1 MKPTPTERLAL
12 DKARTL
18 TPMTMDV
25 AAAVAALPDLQHFAR
40 RHDRLRLAE
49 TRLVW
54 AAEEWQRRELRLALY
69 RYALRDGNR
78 TEITHQRVTTLDI
91 PTKRIRTNL
100 TYAFQN
106 LQNAESAT
114 FRLF

>member
-18 TPMTMDV
+18 TPLTMDE
-25 AAAVAALPDLQHFAR
+25 AAANAALPDLQHFAR
-40 RHDRLRLAE
+40 RHDRLRLAQ

-54 AAEEWQRRELRLALY
+54 AAEEWQRRQLRLDLY
-69 RYALRDGNR
+69 RYAVREGDR
-78 TEITHQRVTTLDI
+78 TEITHQRVTTLDT
-91 PTKRIRTNL
+91 PTKRIRAAL

-106 LQNAESAT
+106 LQKAEEAT